1 MVISLKIEENPLNVV
16 LKNFFLPQWG
26 FGGCMMGNKTTLV
39 IMAAGMG
46 SRYGGLKQ
54 IDPVGPN
61 GEIIMEYSI
70 YDAVKAGFSKIVFII
85 KEEIEDTFRDVIGRK
100 IEGLIDVE
108 YVYQKLDNIPQGFSV
123 PEGRMK
129 PWGTGHAVLCAKNAV
144 KTPFAVINADD
155 FYGANT
161 YKLLNDFLSS
171 NSDSEDKYKYCM
183 VGFIIENTL
192 TENGHVARG
201 VCNVNAAGNLISIHE
216 RTKIMKFADETKYT
230 EDEQNWITIP
240 KKSIV
245 SMNTWG
251 FNQSIF
257 NELEDGF
264 PIFLKSSKDKLL
276 KAEYFLPTVVD
287 NLIKAEKAD
296 VKVLSTTD
304 KWYGVTYQE
313 DKPTVKK
320 SILDMVLCGK
330 YPQFLWEK

>member
-1 MVISLKIEENPLNVV
+1 MN
-16 LKNFFLPQWG
+16 
-26 FGGCMMGNKTTLV
+26 NKTTLV

-70 YDAVKAGFSKIVFII
+70 YDAIKAGFSKVVFII
-85 KEEIEDTFRDVIGRK
+85 KKEIEETFREVIGKK

-108 YVYQKLDNIPQGFSV
+108 YVYQKLENLPAGFSV
-123 PEGRMK
+123 PEGRVK
-129 PWGTGHAVLCAKNAV
+129 PWGTGHAVLSAKNAV
-144 KTPFAVINADD
+144 TTPFAVINADD

-161 YKLLNDFLSS
+161 YKLLNNYLSA
-171 NSDSEDKYKYCM
+171 NNDQEKYKYCM

-201 VCNVNAAGNLISIHE
+201 VCSVDSSGHLIDIHE
-216 RTKIMKFADETKYT
+216 RTKIMKFGQQTKYT
-230 EDEQNWITIP
+230 EDDQNWILIP
-240 KKSIV
+240 EGSVV

-251 FNQSIF
+251 FNLSIF
-257 NELEDGF
+257 DELEAGF
-264 PIFLKSSKDKLL
+264 PAFLKNSQSNPL

-287 NLIKAEKAD
+287 NLIKAGKAD
-296 VKVLSTTD
+296 VKVLSTAD

-313 DKPTVKK
+313 DKPVVKK
-320 SILDMVLCGK
+320 SINDMVLAGQ
-330 YPQFLWEK
+330 YPLNLWE